1 MTQEPTESAAP
12 LHDGPQTEP
21 PNTEPSRPDQ
31 EESVRDSFTR
41 LYADGRA
48 YAQAEIDK
56 QKLRAAIV
64 GAGARDVLIL
74 GLTAAVL
81 IFASLIAGLVGLII
95 TLSPLIGAGWA
106 TLAIFGS
113 GVVLALLL
121 LLIAKSRIG
130 HTKRAIRP

>member
-21 PNTEPSRPDQ
+21 DQ
-31 EESVRDSFTR
+31 SVRESFTR

-48 YAQAEIDK
+48 YAQAEIEK
-56 QKLRAAIV
+56 QKLRAGII
-64 GAGARDVLIL
+64 GAGARDVLVL
-74 GLTAAVL
+74 GLIAAVL

-95 TLSPLIGAGWA
+95 TLSPHMGAGWA
-106 TLAIFGS
+106 TLTVFGS

-130 HTKRAIRP
+130 QTKRAIRP